1 MSPGAGAIG
10 CSHTMGIEFQPG
22 RATISSTVSNTCG
35 SSPGPGMLW
44 ALVPALIVN
53 TSMPPGAGTTST
65 LSQVVAAT
73 PGLSS

>member
-1 MSPGAGAIG
+1 MSPAIG
-10 CSHTMGIEFQPG
+10 SRGCWHMIGIEFHSG
-22 RATISSTVSNTCG
+22 RATISSTVSNTWG

-53 TSMPPGAGTTST
+53 ASMPPGAGTTST

>member
-10 CSHTMGIEFQPG
+10 CSHTTGIEFQPG

-53 TSMPPGAGTTST
+53 ASMPPGAGTTST